1 MNERYGRYGCLIV
14 LALLTMLLLVIF
26 ITCRLSPPL

>member
-14 LALLTMLLLVIF
+14 LALLAVWLLLTL
-26 ITCRLSPPL
+26 ITCRLSGPL